1 MAAEFLEVHPDN
13 PHGRQIRHVAEQL
26 RAGAVIA
33 YPTDSCYALG
43 CHIGDKNALD
53 RIRRIR
59 ELGKH
64 HNMTLLC
71 RDLSEISDYARV
83 DNWQYRLLKQAT
95 PGPYTFV
102 LRASLRVPRRLH
114 TGKRKTIGVRV
125 PDNRIVQ
132 ALLEALGEPLLSC
145 TAHLPDDD
153 LAFHEAYDILETWG
167 NQLDMILDGGA
178 SDMQPSS
185 VIDLSDGDAEVL
197 RTGKGDV
204 EALGL

>member
-1 MAAEFLEVHPDN
+1 MAAEYLEVHPDN
-13 PHGRQIRHVAEQL
+13 PHGRQIRHVVQRL
-26 RAGAVIA
+26 RQGAVIA

-43 CHIGDKNALD
+43 CHIGDKTALD

-71 RDLSEISDYARV
+71 RDLSEIANYARV
-83 DNWQYRLLKQAT
+83 DNWQYRLLRQGT

-102 LRASLRVPRRLH
+102 LRATLQVPRRLH

-125 PDNRIVQ
+125 PEHPIVQ
-132 ALLEALGEPLLSC
+132 ALLDELGEPLLSC
-145 TAHLPDDD
+145 TAHLPDAEI
-153 LAFHEAYDILETWG
+153 AFHEAEEIREAWG
-167 NQLDMILDGGA
+167 TQLDMILDGGA

-185 VIDLSDGDAEVL
+185 VVDLSDGEAQLL
-197 RTGKGDV
+197 RRGKGDPA
-204 EALGL
+204 ELGL